1 MRILFGQVLV
11 AKLQELGISTDHYQ
25 TIADVVYNALGQIED
40 DLRVDDCLQMPNGT
54 TLQVT
59 YKVK

>member
-11 AKLQELGISTDHYQ
+11 AKLQELGISTDNYQ
-25 TIADVVYNALGQIED
+25 TIADAVYNALGQVED
-40 DLRVDDCLQMPNGT
+40 DLKVDDCVQMPNGT